1 MDDSWT
7 TPKWAATI
15 VGRAHL
21 ATWEWLL
28 NEFAKN
34 RVEPIVTC
42 ITQLWQVLHV
52 TGCAGVV

>member
-15 VGRAHL
+15 VGRARL
-21 ATWEWLL
+21 TTQEQLL

-34 RVEPIVTC
+34 QAKPIVVC
-42 ITQLWQVLHV
+42 ITQLQQV
-52 TGCAGVV
+52 